1 MSNYGRLV
9 AETTDQYFAAL
20 DAAQQSFLKS
30 FAAFSASVPASWMSS
45 QAAIP
50 ELPTVQEVV
59 ETNFAFA
66 QKLLNQQ
73 QSFVQ
78 KLVAT
83 APSDVPTASA
93 VGFGKVV
100 SPKSKTAN

>member
-20 DAAQQSFLKS
+20 DAAQQNFLKS
-30 FAAFSASVPASWMSS
+30 FEAFSASAPAWMSS
-45 QAAIP
+45 QPAIP
-50 ELPTVQEVV
+50 GLPTVQEVV